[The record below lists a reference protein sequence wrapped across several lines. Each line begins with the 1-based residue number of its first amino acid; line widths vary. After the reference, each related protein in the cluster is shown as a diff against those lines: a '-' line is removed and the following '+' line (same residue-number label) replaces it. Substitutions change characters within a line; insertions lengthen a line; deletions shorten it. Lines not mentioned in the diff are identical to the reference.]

1 MQNICML
8 NYRVSYPFPSLV
20 LFGSPPQHDLR
31 NVTVHQKKKKK
42 QQHPTTTGSGTKEF
56 NYYYYSEVK
65 SGGPEKL
72 G

>member
-1 MQNICML
+1 ML

-31 NVTVHQKKKKK
+31 NVTVHQKKKK

-65 SGGPEKL
+65 SSGPEKL